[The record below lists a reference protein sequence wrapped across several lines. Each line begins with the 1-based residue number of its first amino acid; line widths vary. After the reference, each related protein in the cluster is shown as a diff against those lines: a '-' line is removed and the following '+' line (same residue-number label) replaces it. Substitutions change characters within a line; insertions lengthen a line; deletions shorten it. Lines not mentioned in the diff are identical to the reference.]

1 MSSARSFTCRPGAS
15 VVKAGGVSRPV
26 KTRARCVDL
35 PTSIA
40 TYEPDSSVC
49 RPDTVLPEMR
59 GRTTQ
64 KRVSSTRRLSV
75 PFTSSAVAI
84 TPERSGARVI
94 LLMLPTSMSLYLI
107 LVLPACRPSAVRKLM
122 MMVVP
127 RSSQSETASHAPT
140 AMATS
145 GTSQMR
151 GSERRELRAET
162 AGGKSGGG
170 VLLTRVPGRIPQQ
183 PRIEAAGRRHGEDDH
198 RAESERARPR
208 PHGGER
214 RELHYRGEERDDE
227 DVEHR
232 PAADGLERAVQARPL
247 RHAALPAELHRDEQ
261 QHEAEHLRER
271 HHDARHENDHC
282 QIPGAVLPEE
292 DDAAH
297 DGVGLRGEERAR
309 RHDRQRIGGH
319 VERNRRDDER
329 PRASD
334 SEGLAKV
341 QGRAAARAL

>member
-64 KRVSSTRRLSV
+64 KRVSSTRRLAV

-84 TPERSGARVI
+84 TPERSGASVI

-127 RSSQSETASHAPT
+127 RSSHSLTASHAPT
-140 AMATS
+140 ASAS
-145 GTSQMR
+145 AGTSQTS
-151 GSERRELRAET
+151 GSERPDFAAAT
-162 AGGKSGGG
+162 ACGMSGRGSSTG
-170 VLLTRVPGRIPQQ
+170 FLHRIPQEA
-183 PRIEAAGRRHGEDDH
+183 RIEARRCGHGEHDDG
-198 RAESERARPR
+198 AEGKRARPR
-208 PHGGER
+208 AHAGKRG
-214 RELHYRGEERDDE
+214 ELHQGREQRHDE

-232 PAADGLERAVQARPL
+232 PAADGLEQAVKPRALERLPE
-247 RHAALPAELHRDEQ
+247 PAELQREKQ
-261 QHEAEHLRER
+261 KQEPRHLGER
-271 HHDARHENDHC
+271 HDDARHE
-282 QIPGAVLPEE
+282 
-292 DDAAH
+292 DD
-297 DGVGLRGEERAR
+297 
-309 RHDRQRIGGH
+309 QR
-319 VERNRRDDER
+319 EM
-329 PRASD
+329 PRAF
-334 SEGLAKV
+334 L
-341 QGRAAARAL
+341 